1 MEAGAPVENVAATAD
16 APSAVAGELR
26 MVLAALVRRLR
37 QQTEGSDLTKSQ
49 SAVLGRLER
58 HGATTA
64 TALARAEGIRP
75 QSMGAIVAALDAAGL
90 VTGSPDP
97 RDGRKTILELTEK
110 AREEFRTGRLAKED
124 WLTEAIG
131 RELDAAEIQRLT
143 DAVALLKR
151 IAES

>member
-1 MEAGAPVENVAATAD
+1 MEAGKATGAVTTAE
-16 APSAVAGELR
+16 APSVVAGELR
-26 MVLAALVRRLR
+26 MVLATLLRRLR

-58 HGATTA
+58 DGATTA

-75 QSMGAIVAALDAAGL
+75 QSMGAIVAALSAAGL

-97 RDGRKTILELTEK
+97 RDGRKTILEITEK
-110 AREEFRTGRLAKED
+110 AREEFRAGRLARQD
-124 WLTEAIG
+124 WLTEVIG
-131 RELDAAEIQRLT
+131 RELDPAEIRRLA
-143 DAVALLKR
+143 DCVALLKR